1 MSLLLLS
8 LSCHTWLPSV
18 PCQAPSHDTSPC
30 SSSLTMEPH
39 LIVPDLSQR
48 KLTLQD
54 VHIWASPGQVYLSS
68 DISYFLYYP
77 SNFKKN
83 DTLSVGTSWLS
94 CKHLYFPMPLLSL
107 TRLLLVPCLFF
118 IFYHSL
124 LWWSSLFYF
133 HCLSPFCTHHM
144 DRNLLYTIST
154 ISWCLRESIG
164 KCAKN
169 MTMNH
174 FFSFWAYHAV
184 CR

>member
-1 MSLLLLS
+1 MSLLLLG
-8 LSCHTWLPSV
+8 LSCHTWLSFV

-30 SSSLTMEPH
+30 SLLTHHGATPYRSWPFSEKTHTSGSAHLSLSWPG
-39 LIVPDLSQR
+39 VPFFWHFLFSLLSF
-48 KLTLQD
+48 KL
-54 VHIWASPGQVYLSS
+54 
-68 DISYFLYYP
+68 
-77 SNFKKN
+77 KKN
-83 DTLSVGTSWLS
+83 DTLSVGTAWLS
-94 CKHLYFPMPLLSL
+94 CKHLYFPIPLLSL

-118 IFYHSL
+118 IFYHNL

-144 DRNLLYTIST
+144 ERNLLYTIST
-154 ISWCLRESIG
+154 ISWCLKESIG
-164 KCAKN
+164 KCAKS